1 MENDNKVRFRAEKHD
16 RFWTGLVLL
25 IVGGFLLLDKMGADL
40 PHWLFS
46 WPMLLI
52 LFGVV
57 TGLKHR
63 FENLSWLI
71 MVAVG
76 GVFLADE
83 MDRSMHLQEYLWPAV
98 IMAFGLLFVLRPK
111 KKWRRERPWEMNDMG
126 RDLTGFG
133 STTGP
138 GFEKT
143 AFQPA
148 ATAEDRIES
157 ISIFGAVKRVITSKN
172 FLGGEVICFMGGA
185 EYNLTQADI
194 PGPITIE
201 VIQVFGGAKFF
212 VPPHWEVR
220 SESVTIFGGF
230 EDKRVM
236 QPGAFDPS
244 KLIIIKGTT
253 IFGGVEIRSF

>member
-25 IVGGFLLLDKMGADL
+25 IVGGFLLLDKMGANL

-63 FENLSWLI
+63 FDNLSWLI

-111 KKWRRERPWEMNDMG
+111 KKWRRERNSDLNDMD
-126 RDLTGFG
+126 RDIPVSRG
-133 STTGP
+133 
-138 GFEKT
+138 
-143 AFQPA
+143 
-148 ATAEDRIES
+148 ATAQSYYSTAPDPAGSKDDMIDS

-172 FLGGEVICFMGGA
+172 FRGGEVICFMGGA
-185 EYNLTQADI
+185 EYNLSQADI
-194 PGPITIE
+194 TGPVTIE
-201 VIQVFGGAKFF
+201 VIQVFGGTKFV

-253 IFGGVEIRSF
+253 IFGGVEFRSF